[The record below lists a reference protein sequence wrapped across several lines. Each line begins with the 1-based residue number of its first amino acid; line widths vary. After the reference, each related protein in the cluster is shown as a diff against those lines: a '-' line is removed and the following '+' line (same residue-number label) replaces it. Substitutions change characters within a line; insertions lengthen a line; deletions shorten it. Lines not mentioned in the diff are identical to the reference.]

1 MATKKG
7 LGAKGLGIEALIHN
21 KMEDFE
27 SDGGGVLE
35 LDLHKIEPNRK
46 QPRKHFDETA
56 LEELATSLKNYGMI
70 QPVVVKKNKE
80 GYYELIAGERR
91 WRAAKIAGLTK
102 IPAIIKKWEEGEAFE
117 AALVENLQR
126 EDLNPMEEAAGFQ
139 ALIQTYHMTQEELS
153 AFAGRIW
160 FESGTDC
167 R

>member
-35 LDLHKIEPNRK
+35 LDLNKIEPNRK

-70 QPVVVKKNKE
+70 QPVVVKKIK
-80 GYYELIAGERR
+80 
-91 WRAAKIAGLTK
+91 RAIMNSL
-102 IPAIIKKWEEGEAFE
+102 PANVVGARQKSQ
-117 AALVENLQR
+117 V
-126 EDLNPMEEAAGFQ
+126 
-139 ALIQTYHMTQEELS
+139 
-153 AFAGRIW
+153 
-160 FESGTDC
+160 
-167 R
+167 

>member
-1 MATKKG
+1 MGLNGDEKG

-70 QPVVVKKNKE
+70 QPVVVKKIK
-80 GYYELIAGERR
+80 
-91 WRAAKIAGLTK
+91 RAIMNSL
-102 IPAIIKKWEEGEAFE
+102 PANVVGVRQKSQ
-117 AALVENLQR
+117 V
-126 EDLNPMEEAAGFQ
+126 
-139 ALIQTYHMTQEELS
+139 
-153 AFAGRIW
+153 
-160 FESGTDC
+160 
-167 R
+167 

>member
-27 SDGGGVLE
+27 SDGGGVME
-35 LDLHKIEPNRK
+35 LDLNKIEPNRK
-46 QPRKHFDETA
+46 QPRKYFDETA

-91 WRAAKIAGLTK
+91 WRAAKSQVLPKSLPSSKNG
-102 IPAIIKKWEEGEAFE
+102 KKGK
-117 AALVENLQR
+117 
-126 EDLNPMEEAAGFQ
+126 P
-139 ALIQTYHMTQEELS
+139 
-153 AFAGRIW
+153 
-160 FESGTDC
+160 
-167 R
+167 